1 IELVLQNV
9 SLLKAEYSNTEKVDE
24 KFLFIAKFI
33 AQNIHI
39 LKRQL
44 KSTYDRLPWEEM
56 EFCLV
61 SFIFSHT
68 KRQEINLFYHTVLNK
83 SKILNY
89 LENFV
94 KKLET

>member
-1 IELVLQNV
+1 
-9 SLLKAEYSNTEKVDE
+9 
-24 KFLFIAKFI
+24 
-33 AQNIHI
+33 
-39 LKRQL
+39 
-44 KSTYDRLPWEEM
+44 M

-94 KKLET
+94 KKLETEKDIIEGVNIGKIADLPKLKREKVVAEIISNYPQFEELYNDYQQIRDI